1 MVRVLTAALL
11 AAALLPAGCKAPG
24 HRPAAPP
31 SSMGAN
37 GSPEPGSLLAVPEL
51 EEMLR
56 NARAEGRRG
65 IPCTGLSVFEGVEIE
80 TFEAE
85 IVDVIKNFVGPKR
98 DVILARL
105 KPSHPVVAKAGVIA
119 GMSGSP
125 MYVGGRMIGALAYGW
140 SWAREPLIG
149 ITPIHDMIE
158 DGRRQ
163 SPEIASAP
171 IPVPTLGGSG
181 LERIRTPLMVSGLGG
196 RAMEKLQKDLEG
208 LGVSAMP
215 AGRGSSTH
223 PPPGPLRPGSAIGAT
238 LCTGDVDFTGIGTV
252 TYVDKDLVLAF
263 GHPFFG
269 EGPFEMPIT
278 TAVVHTVFASL
289 ARSFKVAS
297 PIDSVGGL
305 VQDRTAC
312 IAGILGRKPKM
323 VPAKVTLN
331 DRFENFSRTIQVE
344 ILDHPRWL
352 PMILNYAAM
361 SAEEV
366 FAPSNRPRTVVSNYA
381 VRLSNGQ
388 ELRFEEVTVTNPQ
401 GWVGAGSAGG
411 DTFSKLLQILRNP
424 FEKVGVESIEVA
436 HEYLP
441 EMRSGQIKA
450 AWPVESEV
458 KEGGTA
464 TVRLRLEHWR
474 AKESTLD
481 VEVPLPPEARTGEE
495 VTIEIAGAPAA
506 SLLRPPYTNLEQ
518 MIEVLKRELPATH
531 VVATVHLAKLSFSYR
546 GTTLERVPGSVIAQL
561 VPGLG
566 EPAIVSTTPVRVTRE
581 VERVLLGSAR
591 VTVKVR

>member
-1 MVRVLTAALL
+1 MSRLTIAILVTVAI
-11 AAALLPAGCKAPG
+11 LPAGCKGPG
-24 HRPAAPP
+24 DRPRPLP
-31 SSMGAN
+31 SAMGAN
-37 GSPEPGSLLAVPEL
+37 GAGDPGLLLSVPEL
-51 EEMLR
+51 EAMLR
-56 NARAEGRRG
+56 SAKAEGKRG

-85 IVDVIKNFVGPKR
+85 IVDVIKNFIGPQR

-105 KPSHPVVAKAGVIA
+105 KPTHPVVAKAGVIA

-163 SPEIASAP
+163 SPEVAV
-171 IPVPTLGGSG
+171 PVPPPSGAG

-196 RAMEKLQKDLEG
+196 RTMERLQKDLEG
-208 LGVSAMP
+208 LGISAIP
-215 AGRGSSTH
+215 AGRGSSVH
-223 PPPGPLRPGSAIGAT
+223 PKPGPLRPGSAIGAT
-238 LCTGDVDFTGIGTV
+238 LCVGDLDFTGIGTV

-269 EGPFEMPIT
+269 EGPFEVPIT

-297 PIDSVGGL
+297 AVDTVGGL

-312 IAGILGRKPKM
+312 IAGVLGRKAKM
-323 VPAKVTLN
+323 VPAEVTLKE
-331 DRFENFSRTIQVE
+331 RFENFSRTIRME

-366 FAPSNRPRTVVSNYA
+366 FAPSNRPRTVVSNYE
-381 VRLSNGQ
+381 VRLSNGR

-401 GWVGAGSAGG
+401 GGGGAGSAGG
-411 DTFSKLLQILRNP
+411 DTVVKLMQILRNP
-424 FEKVGVESIEVA
+424 FERVGVESIRVS

-441 EMRSGQIKA
+441 EMRSGQIAA
-450 AWPVESEV
+450 AWPLEREV
-458 KEGGTA
+458 AEGGTVV
-464 TVRLRLEHWR
+464 VRLRLEHWR

-481 VEVPLPPEARTGEE
+481 VEVPLPPEARAGEE
-495 VTIEIAGAPAA
+495 VSIEIAGAPAA
-506 SLLRPPYTNLEQ
+506 SQLRAPFTNLEQ
-518 MIEVLKRELPATH
+518 MLDVLRRELPATH
-531 VVATVHLAKLSFSYR
+531 VVATMHLPKLSFSYR
-546 GTTLERVPGSVIAQL
+546 GTTLERLPGSAIAQL
-561 VPGLG
+561 IPGLT
-566 EPAIVSTTPVRVTRE
+566 EPAVVSTTPVRVTRE
-581 VERVLLGSAR
+581 VGRVILGSAR
-591 VTVKVR
+591 VTVRVR